1 MRKILLFCA
10 FLLLT
15 GTTLLGQTTL
25 YSQTWASAGIGNTP
39 PAGWGL
45 DIVVGS
51 TNYTYYMSQ
60 GTWPTV
66 NPYNGDTR
74 LVDFESFSASSGTE
88 NRLKM
93 TTPISTVGYS
103 GISVNFEWYTD
114 NGYPGYT
121 DGVYIQ
127 WSTNGSTWTTAGSE
141 FLRYSATNQWVAET
155 QALPAGAAGVSTLY
169 VAFLFYSNYGN
180 DCHLDQMTITSAPP
194 PTVVTL
200 AATGV
205 AGTSAT
211 LNGTVNPNGS
221 STATSFDY
229 GLTIPYASN
238 VVSNQGTFGG
248 TSALPI
254 NVTLNGLINNSV
266 YHFRAKGTNGTGT
279 SYGNDFTFVLGCP
292 SAGPAGAISGPSSA
306 CQGGTGYVYTVPVI
320 QGATGYT
327 WTVPVG
333 GTIVSG
339 LGTNSITVNYG
350 FNAAPGYV
358 YVYGTAPC
366 GNGSPSQLAITM
378 NPPPTPTITGPASVC
393 VNSTGNIYTTQT
405 GMTNYIWTVSAGGS
419 VTAGGQ
425 TGNNTVTITWTTAG
439 TQSVSVNY
447 TNSNGCTALSPTM
460 YMVTV
465 NPLPTPTI
473 SGPAPGC
480 TNVPEVY
487 STQTG
492 MTNYTWGISAGGSIQ
507 SGGGTSSIT
516 VLWTV
521 TGSQS
526 VSVNYTSAAG
536 CTAPSPTSYPV
547 TVNATTVPVISG
559 PNSVCTNS
567 GYSTYTTQSGMSNYT
582 WTISSGGTISYQN
595 NNSVSVTWTTAGAQ
609 WVAVN
614 FTNPSGCTPTSP
626 TQYSVTVNSV
636 PGPAGSITGTAT
648 VCAGAQG
655 VSYSVATIANATVY
669 VWTLPTGASIAS
681 GANTN
686 NITVNF
692 SDTASSGNITVYG
705 NNICGNGAT
714 SPAFAVTVNALPAA
728 AGTITGPATVC
739 QGSTGNVYTVPV
751 ILNATG
757 YTWTLPAGATIVSGN
772 NTNSITVDF
781 SSSAVSGDITVAG
794 TNSCGNGNVSPNF
807 AVTVNTAPPAPVVTN
822 TGTTLQSSAATGN
835 QWYFQG
841 TLIMG
846 ATGQTYVATQDGYYW
861 DVVTLNGCSSDTS
874 NHKLILTTG
883 INSHSSDVINIY
895 PVPNDGQFNVS
906 IITAS
911 EESFTIGVYN
921 TIGVKIYEEPKV
933 DVNGSLQKVIDL
945 RPVPDGVYTIIFEN
959 SQNQVV
965 KKIVVSK

>member
-1 MRKILLFCA
+1 MRKILLFCV

-25 YSQTWASAGIGNTP
+25 YSQTWASAGLGNTP
-39 PAGWGL
+39 PSGWGL

-60 GTWPTV
+60 GTWPAV

-93 TTPISTVGYS
+93 TTPVSTVGYS

-121 DGVYIQ
+121 DGVYVQ

-141 FLRYSATNQWVAET
+141 YLRYSATNQWVLES
-155 QALPAGAAGVSTLY
+155 QALPVGASGVSTLY

-180 DCHLDQMTITSAPP
+180 DCHLDQMTITLAPP

-211 LNGTVNPNGS
+211 LNGTVNANGS
-221 STATSFDY
+221 STAASFDY

-238 VVSNQGTFGG
+238 VVGNPATVTGNSVT
-248 TSALPI
+248 PI
-254 NVTLNGLINNSV
+254 NAALAGLTNNSV

-279 SYGNDFTFVLGCP
+279 SYGNDLTFVLGCP
-292 SAGPAGAISGPSSA
+292 SAGPAGGISGPSSA

-320 QGATGYT
+320 QNATGYT

-350 FNAAPGYV
+350 YNAAPGYV

-366 GNGSPSQLAITM
+366 GNGSPAQLAITM
-378 NPPPTPTITGPASVC
+378 NPPPSPTITGPASVC

-405 GMTNYIWTVSAGGS
+405 GMTNYIWTISGGS
-419 VTAGGQ
+419 ITAGGQ
-425 TGNNTVTITWTTAG
+425 TGNNTATVTWTTVG
-439 TQSVSVNY
+439 SESISVNY
-447 TNSNGCTALSPTM
+447 TNSNGCTGLSPTM

-465 NPLPTPTI
+465 NPLPVPSI

-492 MTNYTWGISAGGSIQ
+492 MTNYTWGISAGGQIL

-516 VLWTV
+516 VQWNA

-536 CTAPSPTSYPV
+536 CTAVSPTSYPV

-582 WTISSGGTISYQN
+582 WTISSGGTISYGQN
-595 NNSVSVTWTTAGAQ
+595 SSSVSVTWTTAGAQ

-626 TQYSVTVNSV
+626 TQYSVTVNSI
-636 PGPAGSITGTAT
+636 PGAAGSITGAAN

-655 VSYSVATIANATVY
+655 VLILSQQ
-669 VWTLPTGASIAS
+669 LPMRQSMYGHCPPA
-681 GANTN
+681 
-686 NITVNF
+686 
-692 SDTASSGNITVYG
+692 TAS
-705 NNICGNGAT
+705 
-714 SPAFAVTVNALPAA
+714 P
-728 AGTITGPATVC
+728 
-739 QGSTGNVYTVPV
+739 
-751 ILNATG
+751 
-757 YTWTLPAGATIVSGN
+757 
-772 NTNSITVDF
+772 
-781 SSSAVSGDITVAG
+781 
-794 TNSCGNGNVSPNF
+794 
-807 AVTVNTAPPAPVVTN
+807 
-822 TGTTLQSSAATGN
+822 
-835 QWYFQG
+835 
-841 TLIMG
+841 
-846 ATGQTYVATQDGYYW
+846 
-861 DVVTLNGCSSDTS
+861 
-874 NHKLILTTG
+874 
-883 INSHSSDVINIY
+883 
-895 PVPNDGQFNVS
+895 PVP
-906 IITAS
+906 IPITS
-911 EESFTIGVYN
+911 
-921 TIGVKIYEEPKV
+921 
-933 DVNGSLQKVIDL
+933 
-945 RPVPDGVYTIIFEN
+945 R
-959 SQNQVV
+959 
-965 KKIVVSK
+965 

>member
-1 MRKILLFCA
+1 
-10 FLLLT
+10 
-15 GTTLLGQTTL
+15 
-25 YSQTWASAGIGNTP
+25 
-39 PAGWGL
+39 
-45 DIVVGS
+45 
-51 TNYTYYMSQ
+51 
-60 GTWPTV
+60 
-66 NPYNGDTR
+66 
-74 LVDFESFSASSGTE
+74 
-88 NRLKM
+88 M

-141 FLRYSATNQWVAET
+141 YLRYSATNQWLLES
-155 QALPAGAAGVSTLY
+155 QALPAGASGVSTLY

-180 DCHLDQMTITSAPP
+180 DCHLDQMSITYAIP

-211 LNGTVNPNGS
+211 LNGTINPNGL
-221 STATSFDY
+221 STSTSFDY
-229 GLTIPYASN
+229 GLTVPYASN
-238 VVSNQGTFGG
+238 VAGTPATLTGS
-248 TSALPI
+248 TAQAI
-254 NVTLNGLINNSV
+254 NANLTGLTNNSV
-266 YHFRAKGTNGTGT
+266 YHFRAKGTNSAGTG
-279 SYGNDFTFVLGCP
+279 YGNDLTFVLGCP
-292 SAGPAGAISGPSSA
+292 SAGPAGSISGSTSA
-306 CQGGTGYVYTVPVI
+306 CQGGNGYVYTVPVI
-320 QGATGYT
+320 QNATGYT

-366 GNGSPSQLAITM
+366 GNGSPAQLAITM

-425 TGNNTVTITWTTAG
+425 TGNSTVTVTWNTAG

-447 TNSNGCTALSPTM
+447 TNSNGCTALSSTM

-465 NPLPTPTI
+465 NPLPVPTI

-492 MTNYTWGISAGGSIQ
+492 MSNYTWGISSGGTIQ
-507 SGGGTSSIT
+507 SGAGTSSIT

-536 CTAPSPTSYPV
+536 CTAASPTSYPV

-559 PNSVCTNS
+559 PNNVCINS

-582 WTISSGGTISYQN
+582 WTISSGGTISYGQN
-595 NNSVSVTWTTAGAQ
+595 SSSVSVTWTTAGAQ

-614 FTNPSGCTPTSP
+614 FTNPSGCTPSSP
-626 TQYSVTVNSV
+626 TQYSVTVSNV

-648 VCAGAQG
+648 VCAGAQK
-655 VSYSVATIANATVY
+655 VSYSVATIVNATVY
-669 VWTLPTGASIAS
+669 VWTLPTGASVDS

-686 NITVNF
+686 YILVNF

-714 SPAFAVTVNALPAA
+714 SPSFAVTVNALPAA

-781 SSSAVSGDITVAG
+781 SSSAVSGNITVAG
-794 TNSCGNGNVSPNF
+794 TNSCGNGTVSPNF

-874 NHKLILTTG
+874 NHVYILTTG
-883 INSHSSDVINIY
+883 VNSHSSAAINVY

-906 IITAS
+906 ITTAS
-911 EESFTIGVYN
+911 HESFTINVYN
-921 TIGVKIYEEPKV
+921 NLGVKVYEELTV
-933 DVNGSLQKVIDL
+933 EINGSLQKVIDL

-959 SQNQVV
+959 SQNQIV